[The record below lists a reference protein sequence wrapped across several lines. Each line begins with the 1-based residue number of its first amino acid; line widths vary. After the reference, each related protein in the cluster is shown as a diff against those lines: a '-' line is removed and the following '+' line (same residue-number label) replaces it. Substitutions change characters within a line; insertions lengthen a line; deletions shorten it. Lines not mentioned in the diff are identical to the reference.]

1 MSWALGLSVFAP
13 IPKKEHWPLKFH
25 GFLNGGKVVVYDTC
39 TSTLVLFLICG
50 LLIPITAR
58 GFAENVAKMYSAPNL
73 SVGLGLVY
81 RLEPLRVELNFA
93 MPLVGRK
100 GERMARGFGVG
111 VGIEFL

>member
-13 IPKKEHWPLKFH
+13 IPKKEHWPLKLH
-25 GFLNGGKVVVYDTC
+25 AFLNGGKVVAYDTC
-39 TSTLVLFLICG
+39 MSSLVPFFLSV
-50 LLIPITAR
+50 LLIRIAAR
-58 GFAENVAKMYSAPNL
+58 GFAENIAKMYSTPNL

-93 MPLVGRK
+93 MPLIGRK